1 MTTHYHYNA
10 AQRIYVR
17 YYYDR
22 SIRSWCWYAVTA
34 PNDEAFQ
41 IGEAN
46 YDHEKPSKASLDVC
60 AEMSAE

>member
-22 SIRSWCWYAVTA
+22 SIRSWCWYAVTS
-34 PNDEAFQ
+34 PNDEADQ
-41 IGEAN
+41 VSDAN
-46 YDHEKPSKASLDVC
+46 YGHEKPNKCDLDFC
-60 AEMSAE
+60 AKFAQD